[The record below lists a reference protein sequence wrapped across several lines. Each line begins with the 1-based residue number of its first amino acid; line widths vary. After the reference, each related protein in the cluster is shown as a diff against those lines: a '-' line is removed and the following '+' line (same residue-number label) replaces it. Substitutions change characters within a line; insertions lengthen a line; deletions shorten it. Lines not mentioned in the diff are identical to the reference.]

1 MVPGFEGRRGWE
13 CGKLWRWESSGK
25 AGGPGSVNCV
35 SWKERTVLQRGIM
48 CLGLCKC
55 LSVLLDTGPNLSL
68 SLSPIFKMVIMI
80 PPSRQEAIDLVTV
93 TEKKRSMTIQ
103 NNKIAGETGEYVE

>member
-1 MVPGFEGRRGWE
+1 
-13 CGKLWRWESSGK
+13 
-25 AGGPGSVNCV
+25 
-35 SWKERTVLQRGIM
+35 M